1 MNPLNPVEFR
11 RQGHMVIDFLAD
23 YYENIEKY
31 PVRSHVKPGYLFQ
44 SSPDCAPMYPEPI
57 EAILKDVQKDIIP
70 GITHW
75 QSPNF
80 FAYFASSANTASFL
94 GEMLLNG
101 FNVVGFNWASSPAAT
116 ELEILVMEWLLK
128 LLQLPQSFST
138 SSDHGG
144 GVLLGTTCE
153 AFVCTLLAA
162 KEKTLDQIGRENTE
176 KLAVYC
182 SDQTHFSFQKSAKI
196 IGIKPENVRQV
207 VTNRTTNFELSP
219 ESLDEMIK
227 RDLEDGLIPIY
238 LCATVG
244 TTSTTA
250 VDPLG
255 SLCEVA
261 SKYNMWVH
269 VDAAY
274 AGSACICPEFRHFLD
289 GVEGASS
296 FSFNAH
302 KWLLPNLA
310 CCCLWVKDKSSFTK
324 PLSTTSE
331 LIANKT
337 TESGK
342 VVDYKDWQ
350 ISLARRFQALKLWMV
365 LRSYGTI
372 ALREYIRKHVKMAK
386 DFEGLV
392 NMDSRFEIMA
402 PRYFSMVCF
411 RVSPYA
417 ISQHHDNDHE
427 ANEFNQM
434 LLELVNATGRVYMT
448 HSVVGG
454 VYVIR
459 FAVGATLTE
468 DRHVKMA
475 WELVQGQATSL
486 LGTPTPNSASN
497 VQSSKQIEGSIST

>member
-31 PVRSHVKPGYLFQ
+31 PVRSQVKPGYLFQ

-138 SSDHGG
+138 SS
-144 GVLLGTTCE
+144 
-153 AFVCTLLAA
+153 
-162 KEKTLDQIGRENTE
+162 DQIGRENTE

-302 KWLLPNLA
+302 KWLLTNLA